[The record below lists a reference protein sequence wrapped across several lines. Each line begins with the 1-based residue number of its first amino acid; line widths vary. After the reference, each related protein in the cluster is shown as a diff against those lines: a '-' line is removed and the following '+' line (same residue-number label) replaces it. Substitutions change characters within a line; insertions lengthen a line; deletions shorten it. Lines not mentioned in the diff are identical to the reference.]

1 MCVAKQEASYS
12 KREQAEYSGA
22 GSQLADGT
30 QAVPDVPQDS
40 PLVPA
45 QLFKSPAEGLGTPQ
59 PPASTAEER
68 QALAPEQLT
77 IDLAAAAKYEATQ
90 VRFTAVLRLVW
101 CIDDL
106 VI

>member
-1 MCVAKQEASYS
+1 MCVAKQEASHS

-22 GSQLADGT
+22 GSQLADGN

-45 QLFKSPAEGLGTPQ
+45 QLFKTPAEGLGTPQ
-59 PPASTAEER
+59 PPASTAEEQ

-77 IDLAAAAKYEATQ
+77 SDLAAAAKYEASQ
-90 VRFTAVLRLVW
+90 VRFTAIFRLVW
-101 CIDDL
+101 LIDDL
-106 VI
+106 MV